1 MSLMVKILNVTR
13 MNLIYKISLT
23 CLLVIASN
31 LFPINEESYTF
42 KYKESEFKVN
52 ITNLNDKWNIT
63 YEISHPFFKLSQDT
77 QFSYTNLIQVSEIK
91 RNLIVMGGLRKIEE
105 SYKIDHVTKKIKYIK
120 GQLTE
125 TLQYDGAIYDDLTAH
140 LYLRLLNIQTDEE
153 ITLNVLERGKIRQK
167 KFVKTISNHDTIKI
181 KEKKEKDKFE
191 LFFKDNSKEIL
202 KVIQN
207 VNGRE
212 FIWESL

>member
-1 MSLMVKILNVTR
+1 
-13 MNLIYKISLT
+13 
-23 CLLVIASN
+23 
-31 LFPINEESYTF
+31 
-42 KYKESEFKVN
+42 
-52 ITNLNDKWNIT
+52 
-63 YEISHPFFKLSQDT
+63 
-77 QFSYTNLIQVSEIK
+77 
-91 RNLIVMGGLRKIEE
+91 MGGLRKIEE
-105 SYKIDHVTKKIKYIK
+105 SYKIDHVAKKIEYIK

-167 KFVKTISNHDTIKI
+167 KFIKTISSPDTIKI

-212 FIWESL
+212 FIWESF

>member
-23 CLLVIASN
+23 FLFVIASN
-31 LFPINEESYTF
+31 LFSIDEESYTF
-42 KYKESEFKVN
+42 QYKESEFKVN

-77 QFSYTNLIQVSEIK
+77 QFIYTNLIQVSEIK
-91 RNLIVMGGLRKIEE
+91 RKLIVMGGLRKIEE
-105 SYKIDHVTKKIKYIK
+105 SYKIDHVTKEIEYTK

-167 KFVKTISNHDTIKI
+167 KFIKTISSPDTIKI

-212 FIWESL
+212 FIWESF

>member
-1 MSLMVKILNVTR
+1 

-23 CLLVIASN
+23 FLFVIASN
-31 LFPINEESYTF
+31 LFSINEESYKF
-42 KYKESEFKVN
+42 KYKESEFKLN
-52 ITNLNDKWNIT
+52 ITNLNDEWNIT
-63 YEISHPFFKLSQDT
+63 YEIFHPFFKLSQDT

-91 RNLIVMGGLRKIEE
+91 RKLIVMGGLRKIEE
-105 SYKIDHVTKKIKYIK
+105 SYKIDHVTKKIEYIK

-125 TLQYDGAIYDDLTAH
+125 ILQYDGAIYDDLTAH

-167 KFVKTISNHDTIKI
+167 KYIKTISSPDTIKI
-181 KEKKEKDKFE
+181 KEKKEQDKFE

-212 FIWESL
+212 FIWENL

>member
-1 MSLMVKILNVTR
+1 MSLMEKILNVTR

-23 CLLVIASN
+23 FLFVIASN
-31 LFPINEESYTF
+31 LFSINEESYKF

-52 ITNLNDKWNIT
+52 ITNLNDEWNIT

-91 RNLIVMGGLRKIEE
+91 RKLIVMGGLRKIEE
-105 SYKIDHVTKKIKYIK
+105 SYKIDHVTKKIEYIK

-167 KFVKTISNHDTIKI
+167 KFVKTISSPDTIKI

>member
-1 MSLMVKILNVTR
+1 MEKILNVTR
-13 MNLIYKISLT
+13 MKLIFKISLSF
-23 CLLVIASN
+23 LFVIASN

-42 KYKESEFKVN
+42 KYRESEFKVN
-52 ITNLNDKWNIT
+52 LTNLNDEWNIT
-63 YEISHPFFKLSQDT
+63 YEISHPFFKFSQDT
-77 QFSYTNLIQVSEIK
+77 QFSYTNLIQISEIK

-105 SYKIDHVTKKIKYIK
+105 SYKIDHVTKKIEYIK

-167 KFVKTISNHDTIKI
+167 KYIKTISSPDTIKI
-181 KEKKEKDKFE
+181 KEKKRT
-191 LFFKDNSKEIL
+191 
-202 KVIQN
+202 
-207 VNGRE
+207 G
-212 FIWESL
+212 

>member
-1 MSLMVKILNVTR
+1 MII
-13 MNLIYKISLT
+13 NLIYKISLT
-23 CLLVIASN
+23 FLFVIASN
-31 LFPINEESYTF
+31 LFSIDEESYTF
-42 KYKESEFKVN
+42 QYKESEFKVN
-52 ITNLNDKWNIT
+52 ITSLDDKWNIT

-105 SYKIDHVTKKIKYIK
+105 SYKIDHVTKKIEYIK

-125 TLQYDGAIYDDLTAH
+125 TFQYDGAIYDDLTAH

-167 KFVKTISNHDTIKI
+167 KFVKKISSPDTIKI

-191 LFFKDNSKEIL
+191 LFFKDNSKEIF

>member
-1 MSLMVKILNVTR
+1 
-13 MNLIYKISLT
+13 MNLIYKISLIF
-23 CLLVIASN
+23 LFLIASN
-31 LFPINEESYTF
+31 LFSINEESYTF

-52 ITNLNDKWNIT
+52 ITSLDDKWNIT

-77 QFSYTNLIQVSEIK
+77 QFSYTNFIEVSEIK
-91 RNLIVMGGLRKIEE
+91 RKLIVMGGLRKIEE

-167 KFVKTISNHDTIKI
+167 KFVKTISSPDTIKI

-212 FIWESL
+212 FIWENL

>member
-1 MSLMVKILNVTR
+1 MSLMGKILNLTR
-13 MNLIYKISLT
+13 MNLIYKVSLT
-23 CLLVIASN
+23 FLFVIASN
-31 LFPINEESYTF
+31 LFSIDEESYTF

-77 QFSYTNLIQVSEIK
+77 QFSYTNLIQVSKIK
-91 RNLIVMGGLRKIEE
+91 RKLIVMGGLRKIEE
-105 SYKIDHVTKKIKYIK
+105 SYKIDHVAKKIEYIK
-120 GQLTE
+120 GRLTE

-153 ITLNVLERGKIRQK
+153 ITLNVLERGKIIQK
-167 KFVKTISNHDTIKI
+167 KFIKTISSPDTIKI

-191 LFFKDNSKEIL
+191 LFFKDNSKKIL

-212 FIWESL
+212 FIWENL

>member
-1 MSLMVKILNVTR
+1 MSLMEKILNDTR
-13 MNLIYKISLT
+13 MNLIYKISLS
-23 CLLVIASN
+23 CLFVIASN
-31 LFPINEESYTF
+31 LFPINEESYIF

-52 ITNLNDKWNIT
+52 LTNLNDEWNIT

-77 QFSYTNLIQVSEIK
+77 QFSYTNLIQITEIK

-105 SYKIDHVTKKIKYIK
+105 SNKIDHVTKKIEYIK
-120 GQLTE
+120 GQITK

-167 KFVKTISNHDTIKI
+167 KFVKTISSPDTIKI

>member
-1 MSLMVKILNVTR
+1 
-13 MNLIYKISLT
+13 
-23 CLLVIASN
+23 
-31 LFPINEESYTF
+31 
-42 KYKESEFKVN
+42 
-52 ITNLNDKWNIT
+52 
-63 YEISHPFFKLSQDT
+63 
-77 QFSYTNLIQVSEIK
+77 
-91 RNLIVMGGLRKIEE
+91 MGGLRKIEE
-105 SYKIDHVTKKIKYIK
+105 SYKIDHVTKKIEYKR

-153 ITLNVLERGKIRQK
+153 ITLNVLERGKIIQK
-167 KFVKTISNHDTIKI
+167 KFIKTFSSPETIKI

-212 FIWESL
+212 FIWENL

>member
-1 MSLMVKILNVTR
+1 MEKILNVTR
-13 MNLIYKISLT
+13 MNLIYKISLSF
-23 CLLVIASN
+23 LFVIASN

-52 ITNLNDKWNIT
+52 LTNLNDEWNIT

-91 RNLIVMGGLRKIEE
+91 RKLIVMGGLRKIEE
-105 SYKIDHVTKKIKYIK
+105 SYKIDHVTKKIEYIK

-125 TLQYDGAIYDDLTAH
+125 ILQYDGAIYDDLTAH

-167 KFVKTISNHDTIKI
+167 KFVKTISSPDTIKI

>member
-1 MSLMVKILNVTR
+1 MSLMEKILNVTR
-13 MNLIYKISLT
+13 TNLIYKISLT
-23 CLLVIASN
+23 FLCVIASN
-31 LFPINEESYTF
+31 LFSVNEESYTF
-42 KYKESEFKVN
+42 QYKESEFKVT

-63 YEISHPFFKLSQDT
+63 YEISHPFFKLSQDS

-91 RNLIVMGGLRKIEE
+91 RKLIVMGGLRKIEE
-105 SYKIDHVTKKIKYIK
+105 SYKIDPVTKKIKYIK

-167 KFVKTISNHDTIKI
+167 KFIKTISSPDTIKI

-191 LFFKDNSKEIL
+191 LFFKDTQK
-202 KVIQN
+202 KY
-207 VNGRE
+207 
-212 FIWESL
+212 

>member
-1 MSLMVKILNVTR
+1 M
-13 MNLIYKISLT
+13 
-23 CLLVIASN
+23 
-31 LFPINEESYTF
+31 
-42 KYKESEFKVN
+42 
-52 ITNLNDKWNIT
+52 
-63 YEISHPFFKLSQDT
+63 
-77 QFSYTNLIQVSEIK
+77 
-91 RNLIVMGGLRKIEE
+91 
-105 SYKIDHVTKKIKYIK
+105 
-120 GQLTE
+120 
-125 TLQYDGAIYDDLTAH
+125 TAH

-167 KFVKTISNHDTIKI
+167 KFVKTISNPDTIKI
-181 KEKKEKDKFE
+181 KEKKGKDKFE

>member
-1 MSLMVKILNVTR
+1 MSLMEKILNVTR

-52 ITNLNDKWNIT
+52 LTNLNDEWNIT

-77 QFSYTNLIQVSEIK
+77 QFSYTKLIQISEIK

-105 SYKIDHVTKKIKYIK
+105 RYKIDHETKKIKYIK

-153 ITLNVLERGKIRQK
+153 ITRNVLERGKIRQK
-167 KFVKTISNHDTIKI
+167 KRDKVKKGERKKEWRIL
-181 KEKKEKDKFE
+181 KEKE
-191 LFFKDNSKEIL
+191 
-202 KVIQN
+202 VAA
-207 VNGRE
+207 GG
-212 FIWESL
+212 

>member
-1 MSLMVKILNVTR
+1 
-13 MNLIYKISLT
+13 
-23 CLLVIASN
+23 
-31 LFPINEESYTF
+31 
-42 KYKESEFKVN
+42 
-52 ITNLNDKWNIT
+52 
-63 YEISHPFFKLSQDT
+63 
-77 QFSYTNLIQVSEIK
+77 
-91 RNLIVMGGLRKIEE
+91 MGGLRKIEE
-105 SYKIDHVTKKIKYIK
+105 SYNIDHETKKIKYIK

-167 KFVKTISNHDTIKI
+167 KFIKTISSPDTIKI

-191 LFFKDNSKEIL
+191 LFFKDNSKEIF

-212 FIWESL
+212 FIWENL

>member
-1 MSLMVKILNVTR
+1 

-23 CLLVIASN
+23 FFFVIASN
-31 LFPINEESYTF
+31 LFSINEESYKF
-42 KYKESEFKVN
+42 KYRESEFKVN
-52 ITNLNDKWNIT
+52 LTNLNDKWNIT
-63 YEISHPFFKLSQDT
+63 YEISHPFFKLSQET
-77 QFSYTNLIQVSEIK
+77 QFSYTNLIQVSDIK
-91 RNLIVMGGLRKIEE
+91 RKLMVMGGLRKIEE
-105 SYKIDHVTKKIKYIK
+105 SYKIDQVTKKIKYIR

-167 KFVKTISNHDTIKI
+167 KFVKTISSPDTIKI

>member
-1 MSLMVKILNVTR
+1 
-13 MNLIYKISLT
+13 
-23 CLLVIASN
+23 
-31 LFPINEESYTF
+31 
-42 KYKESEFKVN
+42 
-52 ITNLNDKWNIT
+52 
-63 YEISHPFFKLSQDT
+63 
-77 QFSYTNLIQVSEIK
+77 
-91 RNLIVMGGLRKIEE
+91 MGGLRKIEE
-105 SYKIDHVTKKIKYIK
+105 RYKIDHETKKIKYIK

-167 KFVKTISNHDTIKI
+167 KYIKTVSGPDTIKI

-191 LFFKDNSKEIL
+191 LFFMDKSKEIL

-212 FIWESL
+212 FIWENL

>member
-1 MSLMVKILNVTR
+1 MNLMEKILNVTR
-13 MNLIYKISLT
+13 MNLIYKISLS
-23 CLLVIASN
+23 CLFVIASN

-52 ITNLNDKWNIT
+52 LTNLNDEWNIT
-63 YEISHPFFKLSQDT
+63 YEISHPFFNLSQDT
-77 QFSYTNLIQVSEIK
+77 QFSYTNLIQITEIK

-105 SYKIDHVTKKIKYIK
+105 SYKIDHVTKKIEYKK

-167 KFVKTISNHDTIKI
+167 KFIKTISSPDTIKI

-191 LFFKDNSKEIL
+191 QFFKDNSKEIL